1 MAEKPPSPRRPW
13 WHLRKHNDAPPPD
26 PNDAV
31 AQQALLRKAHQKT
44 MRPTWICFGLV
55 MALVLFE
62 TGRALYSTIKQQWV
76 EESVLH
82 TNKELN
88 SYLEFQYAMFSTFS
102 SRPASFCYKDLVEK
116 KGKAD
121 ELGSNERDVIT
132 EAIKAYTPSLCIYKK
147 DLYFFEEPTGELAS
161 NSLPDLINMAYACGR
176 EFANLLKGVSGDLVK
191 ELFTYT
197 QRKIHFI
204 DLAFQLLE
212 TPKLTASQWCGVA
225 LNDEDVALMHST
237 SIALDSLGQKL
248 KGEAKLDSPLR

>member
-1 MAEKPPSPRRPW
+1 MA
-13 WHLRKHNDAPPPD
+13 
-26 PNDAV
+26 V
-31 AQQALLRKAHQKT
+31 
-44 MRPTWICFGLV
+44 I
-55 MALVLFE
+55 LFE
-62 TGRALYSTIKQQWV
+62 TARALYCTIKQQWV

-102 SRPASFCYKDLVEK
+102 SRAPSFCYDDLVKPQGAAEEVNNK
-116 KGKAD
+116 
-121 ELGSNERDVIT
+121 ERDIIT

-237 SIALDSLGQKL
+237 SIGLDSLGQKI
-248 KGEAKLDSPLR
+248 KGESNLDDR